1 MLYHDIIEIQK
12 LFLWSLDPVNAQPQQ
27 LCNNHCCKQ
36 NPCANGGKCIEL
48 CGDAKVKFNCT
59 CPTEYFG
66 RLCHKQRASSCKEQL
81 ENDRRSNS
89 GVYQLL
95 DPRNKSLY
103 QVFCDFRSADSIIW
117 TLVESF
123 SFSYKLEFKKETFL
137 NDYPVN
143 QQAFTW
149 KKFRL
154 SWSRMK
160 AIADYST
167 HAHFNSLRCKKFEF
181 INIRD
186 HECINCTAY
195 FGQNKYWHAH
205 IDSYHGIANCQLKS
219 IGARSHQGGE
229 DNFGWYQTVNPIHR
243 CTRNDTS
250 TTQWWFGET

>member
-1 MLYHDIIEIQK
+1 M
-12 LFLWSLDPVNAQPQQ
+12 
-27 LCNNHCCKQ
+27 
-36 NPCANGGKCIEL
+36 

-89 GVYQLL
+89 GVYQLF
-95 DPRNKSLY
+95 DPRNNSLY

-123 SFSYKLEFKKETFL
+123 SFGCKLEFRNKTFL

-154 SWSRMK
+154 SWLRMN
-160 AIADYST
+160 AIANYST
-167 HAHFNSLRCKKFEF
+167 HVRATCNFDTDGLNYTDYLRAKFSDIKIMHFSDLDCKKFEY
-181 INIRD
+181 INIRGHD
-186 HECINCTAY
+186 CINCTAY
-195 FGQNKYWHAH
+195 FGQKNEHWHAH
-205 IDSYHGIANCQLKS
+205 IDSYFGIAKCQLNS
-219 IGARSHQGGE
+219 TGARSYPGGE
-229 DNFGWYQTVNPIHR
+229 DNFGLYDTVNPIHR